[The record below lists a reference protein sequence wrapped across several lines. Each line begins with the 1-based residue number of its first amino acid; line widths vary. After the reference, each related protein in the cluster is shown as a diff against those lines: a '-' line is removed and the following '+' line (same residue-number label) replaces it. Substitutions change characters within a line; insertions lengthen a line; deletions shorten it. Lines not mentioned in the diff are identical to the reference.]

1 MKKDTIESIL
11 ATIIILA
18 YVYLVIVGK
27 AQIEGF
33 AVISLY
39 VIKKYLDGIEEE
51 RNNNKGEKE

>member
-11 ATIIILA
+11 AIIIILA

-51 RNNNKGEKE
+51 RNNNKGGKE